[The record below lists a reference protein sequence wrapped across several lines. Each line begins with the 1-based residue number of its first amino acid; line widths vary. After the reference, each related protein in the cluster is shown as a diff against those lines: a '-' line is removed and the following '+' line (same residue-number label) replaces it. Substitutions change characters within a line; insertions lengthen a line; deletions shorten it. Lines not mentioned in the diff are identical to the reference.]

1 MVLREAAELFPVPD
15 GRQTQGV
22 PNHEFEGKGPQP
34 NQQGLPL
41 SELLAAAAEP
51 TQYRDLVGFSRRR
64 LRWLA
69 AAPGNQRSLAS
80 LDPEEVVA
88 EAVLQVLLGEMDPR
102 LGRRLSARQRA
113 STRAFLHSL
122 KDIIKSNLSN
132 RLKRVEASQEHLPL
146 GDELEMP
153 GAVDPADPTDVN
165 ARLIHRDL
173 QRVIFERLYR
183 AVSAK
188 PALLPAVRDWELDF
202 LNATRIG
209 DRADDRNLS
218 HRLRRL
224 VRGILDDLARELGP
238 GNPGGR
244 EMLL

>member
-1 MVLREAAELFPVPD
+1 V
-15 GRQTQGV
+15 QH
-22 PNHEFEGKGPQP
+22 HEFEGKGPPP

-41 SELLAAAAEP
+41 SELLAAVGEP

-88 EAVLQVLLGEMDPR
+88 EAVLQVSLGEMDPR
-102 LGRRLSARQRA
+102 LGRRLSTRQRA
-113 STRAFLHSL
+113 STGAFIHSL
-122 KDIIKSNLSN
+122 KDIIKSNLNN
-132 RLKRVEASQEHLPL
+132 RLQRMDARQEHLPL
-146 GDELEMP
+146 DDELDIP
-153 GAVDPADPTDVN
+153 GSVDPADPADLN

-183 AVSAK
+183 AVAAK
-188 PALLPAVRDWELDF
+188 PALLPAVRNWEAEF
-202 LNATRIG
+202 LNAVRIG
-209 DRADDRNLS
+209 DRAEDRNLS

-224 VRGILDDLARELGP
+224 VQGILDDLASELGP
-238 GNPGGR
+238 GNTGGR